1 MDNINI
7 CNVDEALKTESQVA
21 VLTRG
26 VSMRPMLR
34 EHRDVVIIE
43 RITRPL
49 KKWDVPLYRRKGCE
63 PFVLHRII
71 RITKD
76 GRYIIRGDNTYRLER
91 KVTDADMVG
100 VLKAFYREGKY
111 HDCETDKGYKVYIF
125 FNQISYPLR
134 WFWVRVLR
142 PMPSRIKRFLKIKK

>member
-1 MDNINI
+1 MENINLS
-7 CNVDEALKTESQVA
+7 NVDEVLKTEPEAA

-43 RITRPL
+43 RINRPL
-49 KKWDVPLYRRKGCE
+49 KRWDVPLYRRKKNE

-71 RITKD
+71 KITKD
-76 GRYIIRGDNTYRLER
+76 GRYVIRGDNTYKLELN
-91 KVTDADMVG
+91 VTDDDMIG

-111 HDCETDKGYKVYIF
+111 YDCATDKGYKVYVF
-125 FNQISYPLR
+125 FNQISYPVR
-134 WFWVRVLR
+134 WFWVRVIR
-142 PMPSRIKRFLKIKK
+142 PMPRRIKRVLKIK

>member
-1 MDNINI
+1 MENINLS
-7 CNVDEALKTESQVA
+7 NVDEVLKTEPEAA

-43 RITRPL
+43 RINRPL
-49 KKWDVPLYRRKGCE
+49 KKWDVPLYRRKKNE

-71 RITKD
+71 KITKD
-76 GRYIIRGDNTYRLER
+76 GRYVIRGDNTYRLELN
-91 KVTDADMVG
+91 VTDDDMIG

-111 HDCETDKGYKVYIF
+111 YDCATHKGYKIYVF

-134 WFWVRVLR
+134 WAWVRIGR
-142 PMPSRIKRFLKIKK
+142 PAIRRIKRILKMK